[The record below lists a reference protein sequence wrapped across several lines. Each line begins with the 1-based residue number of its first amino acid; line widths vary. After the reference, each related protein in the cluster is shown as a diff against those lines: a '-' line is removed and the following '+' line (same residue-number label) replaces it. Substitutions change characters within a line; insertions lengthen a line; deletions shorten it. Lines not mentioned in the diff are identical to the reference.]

1 MKYVHEEMIGSIWV
15 YMCIHKSIYIV
26 MGLNALY
33 YIIMVLKDLSTG
45 VMRYLDGMSDIGGI
59 LVRVDLPVSVS

>member
-1 MKYVHEEMIGSIWV
+1 
-15 YMCIHKSIYIV
+15 